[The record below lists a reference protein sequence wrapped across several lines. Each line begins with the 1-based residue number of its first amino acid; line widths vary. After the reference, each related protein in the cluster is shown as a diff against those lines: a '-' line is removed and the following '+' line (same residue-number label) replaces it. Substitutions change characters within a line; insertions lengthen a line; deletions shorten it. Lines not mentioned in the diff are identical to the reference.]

1 MARVVFRLEPLFMY
15 RNRYI
20 VCMICE
26 VRQVLKLRYALYV
39 VKNLNQKVADKHI
52 AIKKLRRYVRYAAR
66 NILRVA
72 TFSPR
77 QCAAE
82 SALVGYHLQT

>member
-1 MARVVFRLEPLFMY
+1 MY
-15 RNRYI
+15 ENRYCM
-20 VCMICE
+20 CMICE
-26 VRQVLKLRYALYV
+26 VRRILKLRYVLYV
-39 VKNLNQKVADKHI
+39 VKNLNQKAADKYI

-77 QCAAE
+77 
-82 SALVGYHLQT
+82 